1 MKKELKIL
9 LLEDVADDAGLVDH
23 ALRKERLSF
32 VSKRVDT
39 REDFID
45 ALHDFIPDVV
55 LSDHGLPQFNS
66 IEALQ
71 LCREQGMTAPFILV
85 TGTVSEEFAVNCL
98 KQGADDY
105 VLKSNLSRLPSAI
118 VSSLS
123 KREAEEKKK
132 IAEEELRK
140 QNEELIEAND
150 KLVKTNRELDNF
162 VYSVSHNLRAP
173 LASVLGLINVA
184 KMDDEERGNH
194 FDPFFRMMEK
204 SIYKLDET
212 LKEILDYSRN
222 SRGDVKI
229 EKIDPERFFYE
240 SLEKLKYLSGTHQ
253 VEAGFRWEG
262 HEGVYSDAYRIRMIF
277 NNMISNAIKYSD
289 PAKNKKL
296 LNVTIKVS
304 DTVTMVFE
312 DNGIGIRESLLPYIF
327 NMFYRG
333 TEKSE
338 GAGLGLY
345 IVKEAVEKLEGKIDV
360 KSREG
365 VGSVFTI
372 TLANRHHV
380 LQNG

>member
-39 REDFID
+39 REDFIE
-45 ALHDFIPDVV
+45 ALNGFIPDVV

-71 LCREQGMTAPFILV
+71 LCREQGLTVPFILV

-140 QNEELIEAND
+140 QNEELIEANE
-150 KLVKTNRELDNF
+150 KLVKTNTELDNF

-184 KMDDEERGNH
+184 KMDDEERGKH

-204 SIYKLDET
+204 SIHKLDET

-222 SRGDVKI
+222 SRGDIQI
-229 EKIDPERFFYE
+229 EKIDPEGFFYE
-240 SLEKLKYLSGTHQ
+240 SLEKLKYLSNTHQ

-262 HEGVYSDAYRIRMIF
+262 PDAIYSDAYRVKMIF

-289 PAKNKKL
+289 PSKNKKL
-296 LNVTIKVS
+296 LNVTVKVS
-304 DTVTMVFE
+304 DKVTMVFE
-312 DNGIGIRESLLPYIF
+312 DNGIGMRESLLPYIF

-360 KSREG
+360 ESREG

-372 TLANRHHV
+372 TLANQQHG

>member
-23 ALRKERLSF
+23 TLRKEKLSF

-39 REDFID
+39 REGFID

-71 LCREQGMTAPFILV
+71 LCREQGLTAPFILV

-140 QNEELIEAND
+140 QNGELIEAND

-173 LASVLGLINVA
+173 LASVLGLINIA
-184 KMDDEERGNH
+184 KMDDEARGKH
-194 FDPFFRMMEK
+194 FDPFFHMMEK
-204 SIYKLDET
+204 SIHKLDET
-212 LKEILDYSRN
+212 LREILDYSRN

-229 EKIDPERFFYE
+229 EKIDPERFFNE
-240 SLEKLKYLSGTHQ
+240 SLEKLKYLSNTHQ
-253 VEAGFRWEG
+253 VEVGFRSEG
-262 HEGVYSDAYRIRMIF
+262 HEGVYSDAYRIKMIF

-289 PAKNKKL
+289 PAKSKKL

-312 DNGIGIRESLLPYIF
+312 DNGIGMRESLLPYIF

-345 IVKEAVEKLEGKIDV
+345 IVKEAVEKLGGKIDV
-360 KSREG
+360 TSREG

-380 LQNG
+380 LQHG